1 VIAGRF
7 FFWLLPAAFAAAG
20 LACWAEQPERAESP
34 EVPAHAPVH
43 PSAQTDERTDPTAVM
58 LEVINAERGEGP
70 PLEVDPLL
78 WEVVQEYTEEL
89 TDLGSFPEG
98 DTSEEILG
106 RLNDHGY
113 KAYRVVLSLAQLS
126 GPAASAVVAWRR
138 SDPESFER
146 LRHPEL
152 RDFAL
157 GMGQLGGTPFYVAVG
172 AVRQSEHY
180 AEQSAELRRDLEKA
194 RQEELRLVNE
204 VRAQRKLAPLRRH
217 PSLDLA
223 AQSYAE
229 DMLRRG
235 FYGHLSPEG
244 EDVSDRVKAA
254 GYAYRKVGENVASG
268 QSSLQ
273 VVMAGWVESPGHL
286 ANMADPYFREI
297 GLGFAAGP
305 SRDGGY
311 AFLWVQVFA
320 QPRR

>member
-1 VIAGRF
+1 MNAGRYL
-7 FFWLLPAAFAAAG
+7 FWLLPAVFAVSA
-20 LACWAEQPERAESP
+20 LACWAEPPDRTDDRSDPSDAG
-34 EVPAHAPVH
+34 ADH
-43 PSAQTDERTDPTAVM
+43 PSARTDDRTDPTSVL
-58 LEVINAERGEGP
+58 LEVINAEREE

-78 WEVVQEYTEEL
+78 WEVVQDYVEEM
-89 TDLGSFPEG
+89 TDLGSFPGG
-98 DTSEEILG
+98 DTSQEILD
-106 RLNDHGY
+106 RLNDRGY

-126 GPAASAVVAWRR
+126 GPVASAVVAWRR

-157 GMGQLGGTPFYVAVG
+157 GMGQLSGTPFYVAVG

-180 AEQSAELRRDLEKA
+180 AEESEELRRDLERA
-194 RQEELRLVNE
+194 RQEELKMVNA

-235 FYGHLSPEG
+235 FYGHLTPEG
-244 EDVSDRVKAA
+244 EDVSDRVKSV
-254 GYAYRKVGENVASG
+254 GYVYTKVGENVASG

-273 VVMAGWVESPGHL
+273 AVMEGWIDSPGHL
-286 ANMADPYFREI
+286 ANMTDPYFRDV
-297 GLGFAAGP
+297 GLGFAAGA

-311 AFLWVQVFA
+311 TFLWVQVFA